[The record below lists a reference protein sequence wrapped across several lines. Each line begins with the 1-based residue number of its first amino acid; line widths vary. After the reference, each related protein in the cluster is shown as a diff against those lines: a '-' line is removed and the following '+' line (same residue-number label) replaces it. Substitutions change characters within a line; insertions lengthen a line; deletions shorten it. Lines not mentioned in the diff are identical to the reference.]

1 MGIWNLSDKERAGL
15 RGRLHAEKEGPR
27 APPVLPAKQGTNL
40 TQQEGKG
47 DLSQVGGVTFRPNG
61 LSAADSEEVTAVGLS
76 EARSQNAQL
85 DTTWSTAV
93 SCLISTKVT
102 PLTELVVN
110 SLVRSPN
117 SVPA

>member
-15 RGRLHAEKEGPR
+15 RGRLLAEKEGPR
-27 APPVLPAKQGTNL
+27 APPVPPAKQGANL

-85 DTTWSTAV
+85 DTTWSTARCPV
-93 SCLISTKVT
+93 
-102 PLTELVVN
+102 
-110 SLVRSPN
+110 
-117 SVPA
+117 